1 MTPASGSCSAQR
13 PPADGWTVLDLA
25 PPAADLRADAR
36 AGLCASPKRLSS
48 KYFYDAR
55 GSRLFEAITRQP
67 EYYLTRVETALL
79 EAVAPRIAQRVGPN
93 VHVVELGTGSGIK
106 TRQLL
111 DALDDPVAYT
121 SVEISMAA
129 LLDST
134 RAVADQFPH
143 LQLLPVCADFTRPV
157 PLPPAQRAARRTLVF
172 FPGSTLG
179 NFDDDDALE
188 LLRSIRETMGPDGL
202 ALLGF
207 DLVKPVERLEAA
219 YNDAAGVTAEFT
231 LNLLARLNREAEGRF
246 DLNRFAHH
254 AAYSVERE
262 RIETAIVSR
271 EAQTVQVAGEAIDF
285 AAGERIE
292 VEISRKYTGASIRTI
307 AAQAGLAVD
316 ETWTDDARDFA
327 LVLLRAADGAS

>member
-36 AGLCASPKRLSS
+36 AGLRASPKRLSS

-157 PLPPAQRAARRTLVF
+157 PLPPAQRAANSACPTARAGRSRTFWPNASRRRSSLRF
-172 FPGSTLG
+172 SPPCLRWSSASYSGSIP
-179 NFDDDDALE
+179 
-188 LLRSIRETMGPDGL
+188 RS
-202 ALLGF
+202 
-207 DLVKPVERLEAA
+207 AA
-219 YNDAAGVTAEFT
+219 RGS
-231 LNLLARLNREAEGRF
+231 LPMP
-246 DLNRFAHH
+246 
-254 AAYSVERE
+254 
-262 RIETAIVSR
+262 
-271 EAQTVQVAGEAIDF
+271 
-285 AAGERIE
+285 
-292 VEISRKYTGASIRTI
+292 
-307 AAQAGLAVD
+307 
-316 ETWTDDARDFA
+316 
-327 LVLLRAADGAS
+327 